1 MIASIMKRFLVN
13 AYTRKPF
20 VISQMILPHPER
32 LTDRSRS
39 MREFSY
45 FNSLR
50 FNREIRSHSR
60 RPFSRGKNLERVA
73 LIAENPYTG

>member
-1 MIASIMKRFLVN
+1 MIAMIMKRFLVN
-13 AYTRKPF
+13 ACTRKPF
-20 VISQMILPHPER
+20 VISQGFFHPER

-50 FNREIRSHSR
+50 FNREIRFHSR